1 MGTSG
6 LPDERTAGTLDMT
19 APSSRHTRRIGR
31 TTTEIS
37 IPAVRTDLLGASSRA
52 TTSGNIEGRW
62 FTFERGAANAPCGDG
77 PADVWK

>member
-19 APSSRHTRRIGR
+19 ARSSRHTRRIGR

-37 IPAVRTDLLGASSRA
+37 IPAVLLGASSRA

-62 FTFERGAANAPCGDG
+62 FTFERGAANARAAMAR
-77 PADVWK
+77 ADVWK